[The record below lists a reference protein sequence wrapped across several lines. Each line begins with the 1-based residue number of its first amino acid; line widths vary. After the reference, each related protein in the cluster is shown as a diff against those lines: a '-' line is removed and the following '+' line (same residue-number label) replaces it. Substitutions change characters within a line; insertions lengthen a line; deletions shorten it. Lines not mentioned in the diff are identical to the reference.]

1 MGYLQSTTSYVDFEW
16 PVSGW
21 YRRVARIHTCAR
33 AHVRHVHT
41 RVHRQLVW
49 SLFVPRSSRV
59 RCIYIYIGVYNIY
72 ICTYTYIKRSTSSLS
87 LYIYIPSI
95 SIFHR
100 PSFKRL
106 FPRPVSEA
114 GLHGRHSRLG
124 RDPSTIDSE
133 TRYRNLCARERP
145 APSLVSPP
153 SPPAK
158 PRENPRLIAI
168 SPLCG
173 LPRRLILGEEGRG
186 GGGGGAPD
194 DFRFREQ
201 RKVWRFKAPFSMM
214 VVSIL
219 RANGVSSRVPVGW
232 KSFWRKWLERY
243 RRGSDK
249 RCWRLRF
256 VMRILSKRRT
266 NFC

>member
-1 MGYLQSTTSYVDFEW
+1 MVPQG
-16 PVSGW
+16 G
-21 YRRVARIHTCAR
+21 AHTHMRAR
-33 AHVRHVHT
+33 AYDTYTHAYT
-41 RVHRQLVW
+41 G
-49 SLFVPRSSRV
+49 SSFGLYLSPEV
-59 RCIYIYIGVYNIY
+59 QESAAYIYIGVYNIY

-173 LPRRLILGEEGRG
+173 LPRRLILGGEGR
-186 GGGGGAPD
+186 
-194 DFRFREQ
+194 RR
-201 RKVWRFKAPFSMM
+201 R
-214 VVSIL
+214 
-219 RANGVSSRVPVGW
+219 SSRRLPV
-232 KSFWRKWLERY
+232 
-243 RRGSDK
+243 
-249 RCWRLRF
+249 
-256 VMRILSKRRT
+256 
-266 NFC
+266 

>member
-72 ICTYTYIKRSTSSLS
+72 MYLYVYKTINFISLS

-173 LPRRLILGEEGRG
+173 LPRRLILGGEGR

-232 KSFWRKWLERY
+232 KSFWRK
-243 RRGSDK
+243 
-249 RCWRLRF
+249 
-256 VMRILSKRRT
+256 
-266 NFC
+266 